1 MVFFPSKM
9 FVALQMDNNNICAIH
24 GSPFNG
30 MPRLRVLS
38 LKNNRMTSLAEPA
51 FQHLR
56 SNIAVLDID
65 GNPLSCS
72 CGMMWLQAWLKEAS
86 SEQGPRC
93 ADGSLLKEARL
104 SRQDCRNVD
113 TPVVGCEASPPGRY
127 YRYFLARMVNSWLA
141 CFLVWL
147 SFVKCTG
154 ERWQDDYE
162 W

>member
-9 FVALQMDNNNICAIH
+9 FVALQMDNNNICVIH

-127 YRYFLARMVNSWLA
+127 YRYFLARMVNS
-141 CFLVWL
+141 
-147 SFVKCTG
+147 
-154 ERWQDDYE
+154 
-162 W
+162 

>member
-1 MVFFPSKM
+1 
-9 FVALQMDNNNICAIH
+9 MDNNNICTIQ

-51 FQHLR
+51 FQRLR

-65 GNPLSCS
+65 GNPLACS

-86 SEQGPRC
+86 SEEGPHC

-104 SRQDCRNVD
+104 SRQDCRNID
-113 TPVVGCEASPPGRY
+113 APTVGCESSPSGKHYQR
-127 YRYFLARMVNSWLA
+127 
-141 CFLVWL
+141 
-147 SFVKCTG
+147 
-154 ERWQDDYE
+154 
-162 W
+162 

>member
-1 MVFFPSKM
+1 
-9 FVALQMDNNNICAIH
+9 MDNNHICAIQ

-30 MPRLRVLS
+30 LPRLRVLS

-51 FQHLR
+51 FQRLR

-86 SEQGPRC
+86 SEEGPRC

-104 SRQDCRNVD
+104 SRQDCRNID
-113 TPVVGCEASPPGRY
+113 TPVAGCEASSSGTRG
-127 YRYFLARMVNSWLA
+127 YFTR
-141 CFLVWL
+141 L
-147 SFVKCTG
+147 STHYKCYVMYVTKLYQLHRLQCQIVG
-154 ERWQDDYE
+154 
-162 W
+162 